1 MVVYALLRSVCV
13 CVCVCVCVSLHCL
26 LDLCFSSLSF
36 SCMYIR
42 VQRALLSF
50 VDARSLSRGEIGV
63 GAVRV
68 GLVVFAKIVVFVD
81 VYYVD

>member
-1 MVVYALLRSVCV
+1 
-13 CVCVCVCVSLHCL
+13 
-26 LDLCFSSLSF
+26 
-36 SCMYIR
+36 MYLR

-50 VDARSLSRGEIGV
+50 VDASSLSRGEIGV

>member
-1 MVVYALLRSVCV
+1 VVVYALLRSICV
-13 CVCVCVCVSLHCL
+13 CVCVCVFITLSVRFV
-26 LDLCFSSLSF
+26 CFSSLSF

-68 GLVVFAKIVVFVD
+68 GLAVFAKIVVFVD

>member
-1 MVVYALLRSVCV
+1 MLSCVVCV
-13 CVCVCVCVSLHCL
+13 CVCVHYIVC

-68 GLVVFAKIVVFVD
+68 GLVVFAKKVVFVD

>member
-13 CVCVCVCVSLHCL
+13 CVCVCVCSLHCL

-36 SCMYIR
+36 SCMYLR

-63 GAVRV
+63 SAVRV

>member
-1 MVVYALLRSVCV
+1 MLSCVVCV
-13 CVCVCVCVSLHCL
+13 CVCVCVHYIV

-63 GAVRV
+63 SAVRV

>member
-1 MVVYALLRSVCV
+1 
-13 CVCVCVCVSLHCL
+13 
-26 LDLCFSSLSF
+26 
-36 SCMYIR
+36 MYIR

-50 VDARSLSRGEIGV
+50 VDARSHSRGEIGV

>member
-1 MVVYALLRSVCV
+1 MSYTEEKHTHKHTNITLFLKAL
-13 CVCVCVCVSLHCL
+13 
-26 LDLCFSSLSF
+26 
-36 SCMYIR
+36 R

-68 GLVVFAKIVVFVD
+68 GLVVFAKKVVFVD

>member
-13 CVCVCVCVSLHCL
+13 CVCSLHCL
-26 LDLCFSSLSF
+26 FRFVFYFSF
-36 SCMYIR
+36 FR
-42 VQRALLSF
+42 VCIYALNALLSF

-68 GLVVFAKIVVFVD
+68 GLVVFAKKVVFVD

>member
-1 MVVYALLRSVCV
+1 MLSCVVCV
-13 CVCVCVCVSLHCL
+13 CVCVCVCSLHCL

-68 GLVVFAKIVVFVD
+68 RLIIFAKIVVFVD

>member
-1 MVVYALLRSVCV
+1 MCV
-13 CVCVCVCVSLHCL
+13 CVCSLHCL
-26 LDLCFSSLSF
+26 FRFVFFFSFFLV
-36 SCMYIR
+36 CMYIR
-42 VQRALLSF
+42 AQRALLSF

-68 GLVVFAKIVVFVD
+68 GLVVFAKKVVFVD

>member
-1 MVVYALLRSVCV
+1 MLSCVVCV
-13 CVCVCVCVSLHCL
+13 CVCVCVHYIV

>member
-1 MVVYALLRSVCV
+1 MVVYALLRSICV
-13 CVCVCVCVSLHCL
+13 CVCVCVCSLHCL

-68 GLVVFAKIVVFVD
+68 GLAVFAKIVVFVD